1 MAEYTSTRERF
12 VGGALVKAG
21 EPFTLPKGVKPSPDM
36 QEVESKP
43 SAARK
48 KKDGEP
54 QTLSELSE
62 LQKDDP
68 VA

>member
-36 QEVESKP
+36 QEVENKP
-43 SAARK
+43 PATRK
-48 KKDGEP
+48 RKDGEP

-62 LQKDDP
+62 LQKGDP